1 MNQLN
6 SSISSSDPAL
16 SRRIAPALYVAAW
29 VIIGLIIIDISINIL
44 LAYPSD
50 PKVVNP
56 SQLRLYFEY
65 GRSTEGQLAR
75 MTRRDR
81 SQTAPITLPGWYES
95 LDITEFPEKSP
106 NSIVTIYGMSH
117 AVRLGQALE
126 RTSTRLTPR
135 MVGAPGAPTNW
146 SYGAYLRDRGGG
158 KSRAVV
164 LAIMS
169 YSLPMITTLSAMTW
183 SFDLPMP
190 YTMDRFYIKDDQL
203 GVIHPPFTSFEG
215 YVDAFYDPSKWKEIR
230 EFFAKSDTMYNPFLM
245 RASILDRSS
254 LFRLIRRGYAQRYM
268 RSIRKALMG
277 GAGFRADSE
286 QVQVARAIVRD
297 FAQKAREDGIVPVIF
312 IVNTLGYSDYLF
324 RALEPVLEQDKIPYL
339 SSHTIVSPDDPR
351 GYLPDSHFTDEVDD
365 RLAKELERVIDQATR
380 PRRMSN

>member
-6 SSISSSDPAL
+6 SSTSSSKQTL
-16 SRRIAPALYVAAW
+16 LRRIAPAYVAAW
-29 VIIGLIIIDISINIL
+29 VVVGLVVIDLAINIL

-50 PKVVNP
+50 PKVVHP

-75 MTRRDR
+75 MTRPDR
-81 SQTAPITLPGWYES
+81 SKTAPITLPGWYDS
-95 LDITEFPEKSP
+95 LDITEFPDKSP

-126 RTSTRLTPR
+126 RTSERLTPR

-146 SYGAYLRDRGGG
+146 SFGAYLRDRGGR

-169 YSLPMITTLSAMTW
+169 YSLPMITTVSAMTW

-190 YTMDRFYIKDDQL
+190 YTTDRFYVMDDQL
-203 GVIHPPFTSFEG
+203 RVLHPPFTSFEG
-215 YVDAFYDPSKWKEIR
+215 YVDAFYDSAKWQATR
-230 EFFAKSDTMYNPFLM
+230 ELFAKNDTMYNAFIM
-245 RASILDRSS
+245 RASILDHSS
-254 LFRLIRRGYAQRYM
+254 LFRLIRRAYAQRYV
-268 RSIRKALMG
+268 RSIRKAIFDG
-277 GAGFRADSE
+277 TGFRASSE
-286 QVQVARAIVRD
+286 QVQVARAIIRE
-297 FAQKAREDGIVPVIF
+297 FARQARSDGVIPVIF
-312 IVNTLGYSDYLF
+312 IVNNLGYSDYLF
-324 RALEPVLEQDKIPYL
+324 QALRPVLEKDNIPYL

-365 RLAKELERVIDQATR
+365 RLAAALEKIIEAAK
-380 PRRMSN
+380 

>member
-6 SSISSSDPAL
+6 SSTSSSEDTL
-16 SRRIAPALYVAAW
+16 LRRIGPACYVAAW
-29 VIIGLIIIDISINIL
+29 VVIGLVIIDLSINIL

-75 MTRRDR
+75 MTRPDR
-81 SQTAPITLPGWYES
+81 TKTAPITLPGWYDS
-95 LDITEFPEKSP
+95 LDITEFPEKSS

-126 RTSTRLTPR
+126 RTSARLTPR

-146 SYGAYLRDRGGG
+146 SFGAYLRDRGGR

-169 YSLPMITTLSAMTW
+169 YSLPMITTVSAMTW

-190 YTMDRFYIKDDQL
+190 YTTDRFYVMDDQL
-203 GVIHPPFTSFEG
+203 RVLHPPFTSFEG
-215 YVDAFYDPSKWKEIR
+215 YVDAFYDSAKWQTTR
-230 EFFAKSDTMYNPFLM
+230 ELFAENDTMYNSFIM
-245 RASILDRSS
+245 RASILDHSS
-254 LFRLIRRGYAQRYM
+254 LFRLIRRAYAQRYM
-268 RSIRKALMG
+268 RSMRKAIFDG
-277 GAGFRADSE
+277 SRFRSSSE
-286 QVQVARAIVRD
+286 QVQVARAIIRE
-297 FAQKAREDGIVPVIF
+297 FAKQARSDGIIPVIF
-312 IVNTLGYSDYLF
+312 IVNNLGYSDYLF
-324 RALEPVLEQDKIPYL
+324 QALRPALEKDNIPYL

-365 RLAKELERVIDQATR
+365 KLAAALEKIIEAAK
-380 PRRMSN
+380 

>member
-6 SSISSSDPAL
+6 SSISSSDQTTFRRIVPAL
-16 SRRIAPALYVAAW
+16 HVAAW
-29 VIIGLIIIDISINIL
+29 VVVGLIIIDISINIL

-75 MTRRDR
+75 MTRPDR
-81 SQTAPITLPGWYES
+81 SKTAPITLPGWYDS
-95 LDITEFPEKSP
+95 LDITEFPEKAP
-106 NSIVTIYGMSH
+106 ESIVTIYGMSH

-135 MVGAPGAPTNW
+135 IVGAPGAPTNW

-169 YSLPMITTLSAMTW
+169 YSLPMITTESAMTW

-190 YTMDRFYIKDDQL
+190 YTMDRFYVKDDRL
-203 GVIHPPFTSFEG
+203 GVFHPPFTSFEG
-215 YVDAFYDPSKWKEIR
+215 YVEAFYDPSKWR
-230 EFFAKSDTMYNPFLM
+230 AVRALFAERDTMYNPFLM
-245 RASILDRSS
+245 RASILDHSS
-254 LFRLIRRGYAQRYM
+254 LFRLIRRAYAQRYM
-268 RSIRKALMG
+268 RGVRKAIMDR
-277 GAGFRADSE
+277 AGFLDTSE

-297 FAQKAREDGIVPVIF
+297 FAARARADGVIPVVF
-312 IVNTLGYSDYLF
+312 IVNNLGYSDYLF
-324 RALEPVLEQDKIPYL
+324 RCLKPALDQDNVPYL

-351 GYLPDSHFTDEVDD
+351 GYLPDSHFTDEVDEK
-365 RLAKELERVIDQATR
+365 LARALENVIEHAK
-380 PRRMSN
+380 

>member
-6 SSISSSDPAL
+6 SSISSSDQTL
-16 SRRIAPALYVAAW
+16 FRRIAPALHVAGW
-29 VIIGLIIIDISINIL
+29 VIVGLITIDILINIL

-75 MTRRDR
+75 MTRPDR
-81 SQTAPITLPGWYES
+81 SKTAPITLPGWYES

-126 RTSTRLTPR
+126 RTSARLTPR

-146 SYGAYLRDRGGG
+146 SFGAYLRDRGGR

-164 LAIMS
+164 LAVMS
-169 YSLPMITTLSAMTW
+169 YSLPMITTVSAMTW

-190 YTMDRFYIKDDQL
+190 YTTDRFYVKDGQL
-203 GVIHPPFTSFEG
+203 RVLHPPFTSFDG
-215 YVDAFYDPSKWKEIR
+215 YVEAFYDSEKWKATR
-230 EFFAKSDTMYNPFLM
+230 ELFAKNDTMYNAFIM
-245 RASILDRSS
+245 RASILDHSS
-254 LFRLIRRGYAQRYM
+254 LFRLIRRAYAQRYM
-268 RSIRKALMG
+268 RSMRKAIFDG
-277 GAGFRADSE
+277 TGFRAGSE
-286 QVQVARAIVRD
+286 QVQVARAIIRE
-297 FAQKAREDGIVPVIF
+297 FARLARSDGVIPVIF
-312 IVNTLGYSDYLF
+312 IVNNLGYSDYLF
-324 RALEPVLEQDKIPYL
+324 QALRPVLEKDDIPYL
-339 SSHTIVSPDDPR
+339 SSHAIVSPDDPR

-365 RLAKELERVIDQATR
+365 RLAAALEKIIEAAK
-380 PRRMSN
+380 